1 MPLLFAQVTDLI
13 YVLALIC
20 WSKADIFFED
30 VSPEDLAWKMLAVN
44 LSDMAAMGAK
54 PRWVL
59 LSAALPELNQT
70 GSNAFA
76 IAFLLWPRVLI
87 RC

>member
-30 VSPEDLAWKMLAVN
+30 VLPEDLAWKML
-44 LSDMAAMGAK
+44 
-54 PRWVL
+54 
-59 LSAALPELNQT
+59 Q
-70 GSNAFA
+70 
-76 IAFLLWPRVLI
+76 
-87 RC
+87 

>member
-20 WSKADIFFED
+20 WSKADIFLKI
-30 VSPEDLAWKMLAVN
+30 VLPEDLAWKMLAVN

-59 LSAALPELNQT
+59 LSAALPELNQDWLT
-70 GSNAFA
+70 R
-76 IAFLLWPRVLI
+76 FLR
-87 RC
+87 